1 MHDDPNNY
9 LEPEKQESSDHD
21 RWIVTFADLSL
32 LLLVFF
38 IMLFSMSTLDVNKFT
53 DSFLS
58 VKRALGTKSTQ
69 LMTAPVRSDDAVIMD
84 SVRLQ
89 KQLLEVQRKVY
100 SDVRTFITQKG
111 IEGIVGAVLEKG
123 KVVIRI
129 PGDVMFENGQVE
141 LSPEG
146 KKILVELKDV
156 LIKKHD
162 QKINIVG
169 HTDDLPMRAGA
180 RFKDNWEISSLRAVY
195 VLRYLMQLGIA
206 QERLTATG
214 LADLEPLYPNNTADN
229 RARNRRVELV
239 LEKMVSR

>member
-21 RWIVTFADLSL
+21 RWLVTFADLSL